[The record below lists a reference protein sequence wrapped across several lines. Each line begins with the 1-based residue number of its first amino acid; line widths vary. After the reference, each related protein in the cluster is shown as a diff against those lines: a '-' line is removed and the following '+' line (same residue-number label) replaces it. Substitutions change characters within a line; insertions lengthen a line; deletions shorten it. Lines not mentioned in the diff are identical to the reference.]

1 MVSDILNKTAAFFKR
16 AWACTKKG
24 ASIAWAYTKKG
35 ACAAWALIKKAA
47 RAVRHFLRELFLDLS
62 PLVGM
67 QLKEKAD
74 FSFLQ
79 TKKKTITKVVFTIL
93 GFVAVTGVCYGF
105 FFLASALKLFSLTGT
120 IPPTV
125 LSIVF
130 AFMFV
135 LSTLSCTAGLVN
147 MLYFAKDNHML
158 LTLPVTGPELYVSK
172 LLVFYL
178 YELKRNASF
187 MVPLFLAYGI
197 VSNLPFGF
205 YPWMILMFLFV
216 SMLPVLAGAI
226 LSIPAMWIYQQMRQF
241 RWLQA
246 IIYAAVIG
254 AAVYGLY
261 SLILLIPEDLNLI
274 AEWGTVMA
282 SFQDMLAWF
291 ETNVRPLYLLTLLIT
306 GKKIGFTHNVVFPT
320 NATMPG
326 SGTIFLS
333 MTAIIVVL
341 FILGFLL
348 AKPLFFRMASQPFEY
363 RKRNI
368 DRDVPNRT
376 LPGFLSAAKKE
387 AKLAFRTPS
396 EIFTNVVELFG
407 LPLMLFLLNR
417 LYRVMESS
425 DLGNRFSCLFNI
437 LLMLLF
443 MLSANVMT
451 SSVYSREGRA
461 AYFNK
466 VPPTN
471 YYPILLSKL
480 YIRIVVQALTAAA
493 AVTVFYKNSDYL
505 TAKSAV
511 LLGFALFFFATAH
524 LFWSAEMDI
533 MNPQTEQ
540 YGSTGEHS
548 HNPNETLSSVF
559 AILIPALVSAIFF
572 FLQKENASLVW
583 VKLFFIGFC
592 LFALKIF
599 TYLTK
604 IRLYYKEK

>member
-1 MVSDILNKTAAFFKR
+1 MTADV
-16 AWACTKKG
+16 TKK
-24 ASIAWAYTKKG
+24 TK
-35 ACAAWALIKKAA
+35 
-47 RAVRHFLRELFLDLS
+47 FLDAVWTFLKRMAVAVGTYFAELWRDLC

-74 FSFLQ
+74 LSFLQ
-79 TKKKTITKVVFTIL
+79 TKKKAITKIVFSIL
-93 GFVAVTGVCYGF
+93 GFVAVSGVCYGF
-105 FFLASALKLFSLTGT
+105 FFLASALKLFSLNGS

-158 LTLPVTGPELYVSK
+158 LTLPVTAPELYVSK

-178 YELKRNASF
+178 YELKRNVSF

-197 VSNLPFGF
+197 VTGLPILF
-205 YPWMILMFLFV
+205 YPWMLLMFLFV
-216 SMLPVLAGAI
+216 SMLPVLAGAL
-226 LSIPAMWIYQQMRQF
+226 LSIPAMWIYQQMRQY

-246 IIYAAVIG
+246 VIYAAVIG
-254 AAVYGLY
+254 FAVWGLY

-274 AEWGTVMA
+274 TEWKNVTA
-282 SFQDMLAWF
+282 SFQNMLAWF
-291 ETNVRPLYLLTLLIT
+291 EVKFRPLYLLTLLIT
-306 GKKIGFTHNVVFPT
+306 GRKSGFSQLLLFR
-320 NATMPG
+320 G
-326 SGTIFLS
+326 DGTIPGTGLIFLV
-333 MTAIIVVL
+333 MVALLLGL
-341 FILGFLL
+341 FALGYLL
-348 AKPLFFRMASQPFEY
+348 AKPLFFKMASQPFEY

-368 DRDVPNRT
+368 IKNLPNNV

-396 EIFTNVVELFG
+396 EIYTNVVELFG

-417 LYRVMESS
+417 LYRAMDIREA
-425 DLGNRFSCLFNI
+425 GAHMICLFNI

-443 MLSANVMT
+443 MLASNVMT

-466 VPPTN
+466 VPPTR
-471 YYPILLSKL
+471 YFSILLSKL
-480 YIRIVVQALTAAA
+480 YIRILVQGLTAIA
-493 AVTVFYKNSDYL
+493 AVTVFYQNSDYL
-505 TAKSAV
+505 TLPRAI

-524 LFWSAEMDI
+524 LFHSAQMDI

-540 YGSTGEHS
+540 YGSMGTHS

-559 AILIPALVSAIFF
+559 AILIPVLVSFIFF
-572 FLQKENASLVW
+572 FLLKENSAVVW
-583 VKLFFIGFC
+583 VKLFLIG
-592 LFALKIF
+592 LFLCAF
-599 TYLTK
+599 QVAGYFSR